1 MKQIYPDLWQTQ
13 AEHPFFGVTS
23 HAYLLAR
30 DTGNILLYSTGVPEE
45 YEHIQK
51 LGGITHQYLSHYDEA
66 GPALAEIKKLF
77 GSKLCCHRLGEPAV
91 SKAAPVDRLFD
102 KRETMPGNVEVI
114 PTPGHTPGSVC
125 FLASSPEGK
134 KYLFTGDT
142 LFLDKGKWATRVNA
156 GGSKSDLR
164 NSLMLLRDLKP
175 DVVFSSASVGSVP
188 FKEIS
193 SAQEWQADIDKVLH
207 GLSKGISAR

>member
-30 DTGNILLYSTGVPEE
+30 DTGNILLYSTGLAEE
-45 YEHIQK
+45 YKHIQK
-51 LGGITHQYLSHYDEA
+51 LGGITHQYLSHSDEA
-66 GPALAEIKKLF
+66 GPALAEIKKRF
-77 GSKLCCHRLGEPAV
+77 GSKLCCHRLDEPAV
-91 SKAAPVDRLFD
+91 RKAVPVDCIFD

-125 FLASSPEGK
+125 FLASSAEGK
-134 KYLFTGDT
+134 KYLFTGDS
-142 LFLDKGKWATRVNA
+142 LFLAKGAWATRVNS
-156 GGSKSDLR
+156 GGSKSDLKK
-164 NSLMLLRDLKP
+164 SLMLLRDVKP
-175 DVVFSSASVGSVP
+175 DLVLSSASVGSVS

-193 SAQEWQADIDKVLH
+193 SAQEWQADIDKVVRSL
-207 GLSKGISAR
+207 

>member
-30 DTGNILLYSTGVPEE
+30 DTGNILLYSTGQAEE
-45 YEHIQK
+45 YKHIQK
-51 LGGITHQYLSHYDEA
+51 LGGITHQYLSHSDEA

-77 GSKLCCHRLGEPAV
+77 GSKLCCHRFDEPAV
-91 SKAAPVDRLFD
+91 SKAATVDCIFD
-102 KRETMPGNVEVI
+102 KREIVPGNVEVI

-125 FLASSPEGK
+125 FLASSSEGK
-134 KYLFTGDT
+134 RYLFTGDT
-142 LFLDKGKWATRVNA
+142 LFLHKGGWDIRVNA
-156 GGSKSDLR
+156 GGSKSDLK
-164 NSLMLLRDLKP
+164 NSLMLLRDLEP
-175 DVVFSSASVGSVP
+175 SVVLSSASVGSVP

-193 SAQEWQADIDKVLH
+193 SAQEWQADIDKVVRSL
-207 GLSKGISAR
+207 

>member
-23 HAYLLAR
+23 HAYLLVR
-30 DTGNILLYSTGVPEE
+30 DTGNVLFYSTGLSQE
-45 YEHIQK
+45 YDKIHA
-51 LGGITHQYLSHYDEA
+51 LGGITHQYLSHSDEA
-66 GPALAEIKKLF
+66 GPALVKIKELF
-77 GSKLCCHRLGEPAV
+77 GSKLCCHRLDEPAV
-91 SKAAPVDRLFD
+91 SKAATVDCIFD
-102 KRETMPGNVEVI
+102 KREIVPGNVEVI

-125 FLASSPEGK
+125 FLASSAEGK

-142 LFLDKGKWATRVNA
+142 LFLHKGGWDIRVNA
-156 GGSKSDLR
+156 GGSNSDLK

-175 DVVFSSASVGSVP
+175 SVVLSSASVGSVP

-193 SAQEWQADIDKVLH
+193 SPQEWQSDIDKVVRSL
-207 GLSKGISAR
+207 